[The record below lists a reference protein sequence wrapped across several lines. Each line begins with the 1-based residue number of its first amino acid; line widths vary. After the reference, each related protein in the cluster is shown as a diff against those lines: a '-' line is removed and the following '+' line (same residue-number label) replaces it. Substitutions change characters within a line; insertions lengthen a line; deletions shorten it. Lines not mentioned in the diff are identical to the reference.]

1 MEMRKSSIEKGKV
14 VLDKSGLKGRI
25 IYDKETA
32 QAVIIDIERGN
43 ELAEHK
49 TPVDVFILVL
59 AGKGIITVGEEKY
72 EVTKDDIIDSP
83 KMIPHGI
90 INTGEEPMRVLVV
103 KAPHP

>member
-1 MEMRKSSIEKGKV
+1 MEMLKSSIEKGKV

-32 QAVIIDIERGN
+32 QAVIIDIERGK

-59 AGKGIITVGEEKY
+59 AGKGIITIGGESH
-72 EVTKDDIIDSP
+72 EVVKDDIIDSP

>member
-1 MEMRKSSIEKGKV
+1 MKMLKSSIEKGKV
-14 VLDKSGLKGRI
+14 ALDKIGLKGRI

-32 QAVIIDIERGN
+32 QAVVIDIERGN

-90 INTGEEPMRVLVV
+90 VNTAEETMRVLVV